1 VIFMLKN
8 EVSQRKKVI
17 LFLLLILLNVTLR
30 IYAVPH
36 ETGNDSYQIHA
47 LANSISESGTARWWL
62 NPLSVF
68 GLYSYSYA
76 SAVPFLLSGI
86 SQLSNVDMEKMIL
99 LYCMILGLFSIFA
112 AYLMAGAFYN
122 DFVFKY
128 LFAFFFSISQG
139 ILQFTTFDASTRG
152 MFMVAFPLMF
162 YLLLKE
168 DKSWR
173 RLILIVIFLVFLR
186 SVHNFS
192 YFAIPLIFTVIL
204 IYMGSR
210 IKLATKK
217 EMKISFNS
225 EKLALLKKVNFTH
238 IYICLL
244 LGAILIPYF
253 TKLFVVGSRYQHL
266 IVMSITT
273 ARYVGPSIFLLLGG
287 LVYITNKKKKN
298 SHDWFILIS
307 TLFFIPI
314 SYSHIYGKFI
324 IIPVVIFFIAIAF
337 KNCLFAISS
346 KRLNTFFII
355 FVIIS
360 SSLFSS
366 YYNNYRTGDSQN
378 YWYMDEKTY
387 QAGIWTSSYIP
398 ENSHVFTTIGSV
410 WRMLAISNGHIEFP
424 SLPSLELVYGFVDK
438 PEALNNTVSLPYTNL
453 DYYFEGPY
461 IQQSG
466 TSKLGEYEWMMN
478 FDIKDRRVQNFI
490 EKYNMKYIVYDIAS
504 KRGKIMSTVEENNDL
519 IYDGDRIKIWLV

>member
-1 VIFMLKN
+1 MLKN

-17 LFLLLILLNVTLR
+17 FFVLLIILNVTLR
-30 IYAVPH
+30 IYSIPH
-36 ETGNDSYQIHA
+36 ETGNDSYQMHA
-47 LANSISESGTARWWL
+47 LANSISESGTAYWWL
-62 NPLSVF
+62 SPLSVF

-76 SAVPFLLSGI
+76 SAVPFLLSGM
-86 SQLSNVDMEKMIL
+86 SQLANVDMEKIIL
-99 LYCMILGLFSIFA
+99 SYCTIMGLFSIFT
-112 AYLMAGAFYN
+112 AYLMAGAFYKN
-122 DFVFKY
+122 FLFKY

-152 MFMVAFPLMF
+152 MFMVTFPFMF

-168 DKSWR
+168 DKLWR
-173 RLILIVIFLVFLR
+173 RLILIVIFLIFLR

-204 IYMGSR
+204 IYIGSK
-210 IKLATKK
+210 IKLATKR
-217 EMKISFNS
+217 EMKISVNS
-225 EKLALLKKVNFTH
+225 EKLALLKKADFTH

-244 LGAILIPYF
+244 LCSILIPYF
-253 TKLFVVGSRYQHL
+253 MKLFVVGSRYQHL
-266 IVMSITT
+266 IVMLITT
-273 ARYVGPSIFLLLGG
+273 ARYIGPSIFLVLGG
-287 LVYITNKKKKN
+287 LIYITYKKEKN

-324 IIPVVIFFIAIAF
+324 IIPVVIFYIAVAF

-355 FVIIS
+355 FVIMS

-366 YYNNYRTGDSQN
+366 YYNNNRTGDSQN

-424 SLPSLELVYGFVDK
+424 SLPPLELVYGFVDK
-438 PEALNNTVSLPYTNL
+438 HEALNNTVKISYTNL

-461 IQQSG
+461 IQQEGS
-466 TSKLGEYEWMMN
+466 SKLGEYEWMMN
-478 FDIKDRRVQNFI
+478 FAIKDRRVQNLI
-490 EKYNMKYIVYDIAS
+490 EKYNMKYIVYDTAS
-504 KRGKIMSTVEENNDL
+504 RRGKIMSTVEENNDL